1 MAMNNYVLQKIIYA
15 YQNGGADLHY
25 PNFIDGDKLD
35 REIPKEDMVAQLKLL
50 SKAIQQSAKFYVDLS
65 GDTLTQN
72 EMVNCL
78 SGIKFYLPYPS
89 TFIQFKH
96 EDVYVNAL
104 FTQTGTFGLV
114 NSKRDEWVND
124 EDAFLTQVIV
134 SDLSGNYLS
143 YDRCAYHH
151 RSVEFDFSVSAINDR
166 TGKFK
171 METSIVGVGS
181 NFMKDIHHED
191 GKGMQLHFIEQCTR
205 DYLDFLVMLNYPE
218 ITISDEVL
226 GRPNNLVGHVPV
238 KNMKRTTLMKKPKYQ
253 HKTLVL
259 DMYGDK
265 SGGES
270 SSGGRSKGTAF
281 HSVRKHLRQ
290 YKNGKKVFVKAHFR
304 GSKEVGMITKDYKI
318 APE

>member
-1 MAMNNYVLQKIIYA
+1 MLYK
-15 YQNGGADLHY
+15 
-25 PNFIDGDKLD
+25 
-35 REIPKEDMVAQLKLL
+35 
-50 SKAIQQSAKFYVDLS
+50 S
-65 GDTLTQN
+65 
-72 EMVNCL
+72 
-78 SGIKFYLPYPS
+78 
-89 TFIQFKH
+89 FIQFKY

-104 FTQTGTFGLV
+104 FTETGTDKGIDW
-114 NSKRDEWVND
+114 KDIEP
-124 EDAFLTQVIV
+124 
-134 SDLSGNYLS
+134 SDLMVEVVLSDFSGNQMT
-143 YDRCAYHH
+143 YDRCCYHH
-151 RSVEFDFSVSAINDR
+151 RNISLHAPDSSNYEF
-166 TGKFK
+166 G
-171 METSIVGVGS
+171 METQILGIGS
-181 NFMKDIHHED
+181 NFSINQEMSK
-191 GKGMQLHFIEQCTR
+191 HFIESVFR
-205 DYLDFLVMLNYPE
+205 SYLHFLVMLNYPE

-238 KNMKRTTLMKKPKYQ
+238 KDMRKNTLMKKPKYQ

>member
-15 YQNGGADLHY
+15 YQNGGADLNY
-25 PNFIDGDKLD
+25 PLYINADKLG
-35 REIPKEDMVAQLKLL
+35 EEMPKKDLVRHLKFL
-50 SKAIQQSAKFYVDLS
+50 SNSIQQSAKFYVDLS
-65 GDTLTQN
+65 GDRLTQN
-72 EMVNCL
+72 EFVNCL
-78 SGIKFYLPYPS
+78 SDIKFYLPYPS

-96 EDVYVNAL
+96 EDVLVNVL
-104 FTQTGTFGLV
+104 FTETGTDNGIDWKDLEP
-114 NSKRDEWVND
+114 SDYCTE
-124 EDAFLTQVIV
+124 VIL
-134 SDLSGNYLS
+134 SDLSGNEMS
-143 YDRCAYHH
+143 YDRCMYHH
-151 RSVEFDFSVSAINDR
+151 RGISLDFDGEDGR
-166 TGKFK
+166 FK
-171 METSIVGVGS
+171 METNIHGIGS
-181 NFMKDIHHED
+181 RFVVDDSSLEQYGGTK
-191 GKGMQLHFIEQCTR
+191 KMQLHFIEQVMR
-205 DYLDFLVMLNYPE
+205 SYLDFLIMLNYPE
-218 ITISDEVL
+218 ITDSDEVL

-238 KNMKRTTLMKKPKYQ
+238 KNMKRSTLMKKPKYQ

-304 GSKEVGMITKDYKI
+304 GSKEVGVITKDYKI